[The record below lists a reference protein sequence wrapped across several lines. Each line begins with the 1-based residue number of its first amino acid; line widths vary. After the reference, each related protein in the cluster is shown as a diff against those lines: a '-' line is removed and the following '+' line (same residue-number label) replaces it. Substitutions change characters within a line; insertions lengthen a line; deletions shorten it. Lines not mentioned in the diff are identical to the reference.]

1 MILFAEIVILFIWM
15 RITVLCALSLCF
27 WWKKLPQDHQIHP
40 QNQVSV
46 IVPAFNEEK
55 HIELTLLSLLSHEP
69 KPWEIIVVDDGST
82 DMTAKI
88 AYRCLA
94 GFDRATVIELPVNV
108 GKAKALNAGIQ
119 SASGNLI
126 ATIDADTRLEQ
137 YALGSAIT
145 TIMERQADAVAFYL
159 DVDNQSSLL
168 GLLQRQEYIA
178 SMNFERMGQDVIGA
192 ISILPGAATLFR
204 RELLIAHPFST
215 RTRTEDADLTLSLA
229 QKGSCIVLAEGA
241 VALTVVPDTWADLF
255 AQRTRWITGHLQC
268 CVFHTIQQDAASWYF
283 RAVILPNF
291 ALSTLTILAGLLAI
305 VTIVI
310 EGHTSLLRLK
320 WIDTITISI
329 GLVYFQRSIAWLLAG
344 TRRTRIEHFLLE
356 PLVTNCIGTIC
367 FIGSLYSLVIQS
379 SIMGHE
385 NRNIK

>member
-1 MILFAEIVILFIWM
+1 M
-15 RITVLCALSLCF
+15 
-27 WWKKLPQDHQIHP
+27 
-40 QNQVSV
+40 

-55 HIELTLLSLLSHEP
+55 HIELTLLSLLEHEP

-88 AYRCLA
+88 ACRCLA
-94 GFDRATVIELPVNV
+94 GFDRAKVIELPVNM
-108 GKAKALNAGIQ
+108 GKAKALNTGIQ
-119 SASGNLI
+119 SASCNLI

-159 DVDNQSSLL
+159 DVDNKSSFL

-178 SMNFERMGQDVIGA
+178 SMNFERMGQDVICA

-204 RELLIAHPFST
+204 RELLMAHPFCA

-255 AQRTRWITGHLQC
+255 AQRTRWIAGHLQC
-268 CVFHTIQQDAASWYF
+268 CVFHTIQQDAANWYF

-291 ALSTLTILAGLLAI
+291 VMSTLTVLAGLLAI
-305 VTIVI
+305 VAIVI
-310 EGHTSLLRLK
+310 AGRTFLLGLK
-320 WIDTITISI
+320 WIDTIIISI
-329 GLVYFQRSIAWLLAG
+329 GLIYFQRGIAWLLAG
-344 TRRTRIEHFLLE
+344 SRRTRIEHFLLE
-356 PLVTNCIGTIC
+356 PLVTNFIGTIC
-367 FIGSLYSLVIQS
+367 FIAALYSLFMRS
-379 SIMGHE
+379 SRMGNE
-385 NRNIK
+385 KKNIK